1 MSNAEDLCGTLT
13 LIRTVLDLEVIA
25 TQESSRKKGYGT
37 MLLEM
42 GNKMADDID
51 YAIYLDSE
59 KDATALYLKAGYD
72 LMPEVAQKSPL
83 APLLRKK
90 KSERA

>member
-1 MSNAEDLCGTLT
+1 MNTM
-13 LIRTVLDLEVIA
+13 IDLEIIA
-25 TQESSRKKGYGT
+25 TEESSRKKGYGT

-42 GNKMADDID
+42 GSRMADDID
-51 YAIYLDSE
+51 YALYLDSE
-59 KDATALYLKAGYD
+59 KDATALYLKAGYE

-83 APLLRKK
+83 APLLRKR